1 MSTHPQVTKLLE
13 RSALILPVAAALTT
27 FVWLFSL
34 ESLLHTMGVAAMCPQ
49 LLMLFPGVWW
59 RRGTRPPSAWDHVA
73 TRAPVWSALSEFY
86 LDTELDERD
95 HQGIA
100 EVLVQ
105 SGYSVDQLEEIL
117 YREVHPV
124 LATNLLSVAGEWAG
138 FDTEWLK
145 DRILSRSRVGLGLAL
160 IPAKWMVHPSW
171 REVRAL
177 VAARKNVGR
186 HALDAL
192 V

>member
-1 MSTHPQVTKLLE
+1 MVASGHP
-13 RSALILPVAAALTT
+13 A
-27 FVWLFSL
+27 
-34 ESLLHTMGVAAMCPQ
+34 
-49 LLMLFPGVWW
+49 
-59 RRGTRPPSAWDHVA
+59 PSAWDHVA

-138 FDTEWLK
+138 FDAEWLK

-171 REVRAL
+171 RAVRAL
-177 VAARKNVGR
+177 VAARKHEGS
-186 HALDAL
+186 HELDA
-192 V
+192 VV